1 MGLGATKGKELLD
14 AHGTALIKSLRTCR
28 LFRGMTE
35 AELST
40 LTRQASVER
49 YQAGDI
55 LFRQD
60 DPAERFF
67 VVIEG
72 RVVLYLDREGD
83 PSGVARIAGPGE
95 TFAEACI
102 CGLGSYFV
110 TAEALA
116 RTTVIAIEREPLR
129 ALLEQRFDL
138 VLAML
143 GEMSFRLRGLV
154 RQITDMK
161 MKTTAQRLAAYLVRL
176 TEAESG
182 STEIRLPYGKKL
194 LASQLGMQPETL
206 SRALFK
212 VQALGVRCVASDNVL
227 RIRDMAVLREFSQDV
242 EENA

>member
-1 MGLGATKGKELLD
+1 MLD
-14 AHGTALIKSLRTCR
+14 ACGTALTKSLSACR

-40 LTRQASVER
+40 LTRRASVER

-67 VVIEG
+67 VVLEG

-116 RTTVIAIEREPLR
+116 RTTVVAIEREPLR

-138 VLAML
+138 VVAML
-143 GEMSFRLRGLV
+143 GEMSFRLRGLL
-154 RQITDMK
+154 RQITDLK

-182 STEIRLPYGKKL
+182 SAEIRLPYGKKL
-194 LASQLGMQPETL
+194 LANQLGMMPETL
-206 SRALFK
+206 SRAFLK
-212 VQALGVRCVASDNVL
+212 LQSLGVRCVVAENLV
-227 RIRDMAVLREFSQDV
+227 RIRDMAVLREFSEDAQ
-242 EENA
+242 ENA

>member
-1 MGLGATKGKELLD
+1 MLEAY
-14 AHGTALIKSLRTCR
+14 GTALIKSLRACR
-28 LFRGMTE
+28 LFRGITE
-35 AELST
+35 PDVSK
-40 LTRQASVER
+40 LTQQAAVER

-55 LFRQD
+55 LFRRD
-60 DPAERFF
+60 DAAERFF
-67 VVIEG
+67 VVLEG
-72 RVVLYLDREGD
+72 RVALHLDGEGD

-95 TFAEACI
+95 SFAEACI

-116 RTTVIAIEREPLR
+116 RTTVVAIQREPLR

-154 RQITDMK
+154 RQITDLK
-161 MKTTAQRLAAYLVRL
+161 MKTTAQRLAVHLVRL

-182 STEIRLPYGKKL
+182 PAEIRLPYGKKL

-206 SRALFK
+206 SRAFLK
-212 VQALGVRCVASDNVL
+212 LQPLGVRCVVSENLL
-227 RIRDMAVLREFSQDV
+227 RIRDVAVLREFSEDA

>member
-1 MGLGATKGKELLD
+1 LSAEHAVIGRRSGRPPIATGKLFAQLPCNFAKLSGPGATKGKEMLD
-14 AHGTALIKSLRTCR
+14 AYGTALTKSLRVCR

-35 AELST
+35 ADLSK
-40 LTRQASVER
+40 LTQQAEVER

-60 DPAERFF
+60 DAAERFF
-67 VVIEG
+67 VVLKG
-72 RVVLYLDREGD
+72 RVVLYLDKEGD

-116 RTTVIAIEREPLR
+116 RTTVVAIQREPLR

-154 RQITDMK
+154 RQITELK
-161 MKTTAQRLAAYLVRL
+161 MKTTAQRLAVHLVRL

-182 STEIRLPYGKKL
+182 PAEIRL
-194 LASQLGMQPETL
+194 
-206 SRALFK
+206 SRREAT
-212 VQALGVRCVASDNVL
+212 RC
-227 RIRDMAVLREFSQDV
+227 
-242 EENA
+242 

>member
-1 MGLGATKGKELLD
+1 MLEAY
-14 AHGTALIKSLRTCR
+14 GTALIKSLRACR

-35 AELST
+35 ADLSK
-40 LTRQASVER
+40 LTQQAAVER
-49 YQAGDI
+49 YQTGDI
-55 LFRQD
+55 LFRRD
-60 DPAERFF
+60 DAAERFF
-67 VVIEG
+67 VVLEG
-72 RVVLYLDREGD
+72 RVVLYLDGEGD

-95 TFAEACI
+95 SFAEACI

-116 RTTVIAIEREPLR
+116 RTTVVAIRREPLR

-154 RQITDMK
+154 RQITDLK
-161 MKTTAQRLAAYLVRL
+161 MKTTAQRLAVHLVRL

-182 STEIRLPYGKKL
+182 PAEIRLPYGKKL

-206 SRALFK
+206 SRAFLK
-212 VQALGVRCVASDNVL
+212 LQPLGVRCVVSENLL
-227 RIRDMAVLREFSQDV
+227 RIRDVAVLREFSEDA
-242 EENA
+242 EENV